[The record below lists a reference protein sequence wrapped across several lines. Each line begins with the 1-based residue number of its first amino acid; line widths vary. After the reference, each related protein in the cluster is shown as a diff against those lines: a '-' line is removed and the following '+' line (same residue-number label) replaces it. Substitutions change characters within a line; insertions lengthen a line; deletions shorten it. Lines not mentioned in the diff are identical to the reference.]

1 MSWFLPKK
9 DERSFTP
16 QFAECER
23 VTASPTSPFHI
34 RRIVGGKLF
43 PGGGADTAAL
53 CGSKVASDTGAVT
66 LDEVVKRA
74 KHQHLTFTYCA
85 GCLAIVQSIVEEVTS
100 P

>member
-1 MSWFLPKK
+1 MFGLKPRAKTH
-9 DERSFTP
+9 TP

-34 RRIVGGKLF
+34 RRLVDGKLF

-53 CGSKVASDTGAVT
+53 CGAKVAWDTGSVS

-74 KHQHLTFTYCA
+74 ENQHDTFSYCTA
-85 GCLAIVQSIVEEVTS
+85 CLGIVQSMIDEVTS
-100 P
+100 A